1 MSIKRRDFLL
11 LMGGSAGA
19 VALGSL
25 SGCDRKVTMEP
36 NTPQNKALSVFQP
49 VKGPLPLENAGFTP
63 EQQKEAYRNYEVVD
77 DLVLPNGFEYQVIAA
92 WGDKVGDSRFGYN
105 NDYLSFVPVGEN
117 EGYLSVNFE
126 YISAIPWMQTYAKV
140 IGKSLPFR

>member
-25 SGCDRKVTMEP
+25 SGCDSKITSRP
-36 NTPQNKALSVFQP
+36 STPQNQALSVFQP
-49 VKGPLPLENAGFTP
+49 VKGPIPLQNAELSL
-63 EQQKEAYRNYEVVD
+63 EQQQEVYRNYEVVD
-77 DLVLPNGFEYQVIAA
+77 DLVLPKGFEYQVIAA

-105 NDYLSFVPVGEN
+105 NDYLSFVPTGDN
-117 EGYLSVNFE
+117 EGYLSVNFD
-126 YISAIPWMQTYAKV
+126 YISARPWIHTYVKC
-140 IGKSLPFR
+140 

>member
-36 NTPQNKALSVFQP
+36 STPQNKALSVFEP
-49 VKGPLPLENAGFTP
+49 VKGPLPLQNAGFTP
-63 EQQKEAYRNYEVVD
+63 EQQKEAYRNYE
-77 DLVLPNGFEYQVIAA
+77 
-92 WGDKVGDSRFGYN
+92 
-105 NDYLSFVPVGEN
+105 
-117 EGYLSVNFE
+117 
-126 YISAIPWMQTYAKV
+126 
-140 IGKSLPFR
+140 IGRASCRERV